1 MAEDALRDTNI
12 ETALFP
18 VELRNIFFEEPR
30 VTGTIKV
37 PIPGYRAIVDAKSK
51 KTFSVVS
58 DGYRLVT
65 NREALEFGK
74 QAFNQFFDTVN
85 TDDMEIFNVI
95 KPHTR
100 SYCHIDLI
108 HKKYEVNVWKT
119 EVFLPYIRVTN
130 SYNRSRALRF
140 DLGFV
145 RKLCDNG
152 VIFERQAI
160 SFKFDHTRQVIKD
173 KIDFKGQY
181 GKLKALEQQFVNYM
195 TGIKDI
201 QVPRLH
207 ALPLMVKALDMKF
220 DTTSNDEKKKLNAE
234 QRLDEFHGPASRLV
248 NRYYRELG
256 ENAYSVYNAAT
267 DYASAPPRTGGVNL
281 VNGLQKRVGNW
292 VEEFTSQQQPINFD
306 EYLAEQSTYFTKAV
320 IAR

>member
-1 MAEDALRDTNI
+1 MRDTNI

-30 VTGTIKV
+30 DTGALKV
-37 PIPGYRAIVDAKSK
+37 RIPGYKAVVDTKSK

-58 DGYRLVT
+58 ESYRLVT
-65 NREALEFGK
+65 NGEALEFGK
-74 QAFNQFFDTVN
+74 QAFNQLFDTVN
-85 TDDMEIFNVI
+85 TDALAIFNVI
-95 KPHTR
+95 KPETR

-108 HKKYEVNVWKT
+108 HKKYEVNIWKT

-160 SFKFDHTRQVIKD
+160 TFKFDHTRQVIKD
-173 KIDFKGQY
+173 KIDFGGQY

-201 QVPRLH
+201 EVPRVH

-220 DTTSNDEKKKLNAE
+220 DTSSEDEKKKLNAE
-234 QRLDEFHGPASRLV
+234 KRLNEFHGHASRLV
-248 NRYYRELG
+248 NKYYRELG
-256 ENAYSVYNAAT
+256 ENAYAVYNAAT
-267 DYASAPPRTGGVNL
+267 EYASAPPRTGGVNL
-281 VNGLQKRVGNW
+281 INGMQKRVGNW
-292 VEEFTSQQQPINFD
+292 VEEFAGQQQPINFGD
-306 EYLAEQSTYFTKAV
+306 YLAEQSTYFTRSPV

>member
-1 MAEDALRDTNI
+1 LRDTNI

-18 VELRNIFFEEPR
+18 VELRNIFFEEPSD
-30 VTGTIKV
+30 TGTLKV
-37 PIPGYRAIVDAKSK
+37 RIAGYKAVVDTKSK

-58 DGYRLVT
+58 EGYRLVT

-74 QAFNQFFDTVN
+74 HAFNQLFDTVN
-85 TDDMEIFNVI
+85 TDDLTIFNVI
-95 KPHTR
+95 KPETR

-108 HKKYEVNVWKT
+108 HKKYEVNIWKT

-160 SFKFDHTRQVIKD
+160 TFKFDHTRQAIKD
-173 KIDFKGQY
+173 KIDFSGQY
-181 GKLKALEQQFVNYM
+181 GKLKALEQQFINYM

-201 QVPRLH
+201 AVPRPY

-220 DTTSNDEKKKLNAE
+220 DTSTGDVKKKGNAE
-234 QRLDEFHGPASRLV
+234 KRLDEFSEHASRLV
-248 NRYYRELG
+248 KKYYREMG
-256 ENAYSVYNAAT
+256 ENAYAVYNAAT
-267 DYASAPPRTGGVNL
+267 DYASAPRRTGGANL
-281 VNGLQKRVGNW
+281 INGMQKRVGHW
-292 VEEFTSQQQPINFD
+292 VEEFAGQQQPINFG
-306 EYLAEQSTYFTKAV
+306 EYLAEQSAYFRSPV
-320 IAR
+320 IAK